1 MQEKRIKSVVPVYA
15 VGVVWLLYA
24 LFLPLY
30 KLWHILVLLALA
42 ALVFGVFSKLFP
54 GKVIQVETPQKKKTE
69 PESTGDPELD
79 EIIAQGQLAMREMGR
94 LYASIPDAGVKS
106 RIMEIINISE
116 KIVNDARTDRKDI
129 PRIRKFLNY
138 YLPTTIKLLHAYDR
152 MGSQGIE
159 GENISGT
166 MTRIEDML
174 DTVVVSYKKQLD
186 ALFAD
191 EALDIETDITVMEGM
206 LRREGLTD
214 KDF

>member
-1 MQEKRIKSVVPVYA
+1 MNEQTVEDIISA
-15 VGVVWLLYA
+15 LYDMVQDA
-24 LFLPLY
+24 RALPLNAD
-30 KLWHILVLLALA
+30 KCILERDKVL
-42 ALVFGVFSKLFP
+42 
-54 GKVIQVETPQKKKTE
+54 
-69 PESTGDPELD
+69 DMLD

-129 PRIRKFLNY
+129 PRIRKFLDY

-166 MTRIEDML
+166 I
-174 DTVVVSYKKQLD
+174 
-186 ALFAD
+186 
-191 EALDIETDITVMEGM
+191 
-206 LRREGLTD
+206 RRWRSIC
-214 KDF
+214 